1 MPPIPPLL
9 GWTAVAVAVVAL
21 SRAALKE
28 WRRVNGLLGKRNAS
42 SSDQLRP
49 EFIPTL
55 RRDPRTGIYRP
66 D

>member
-21 SRAALKE
+21 SRAAMKE
-28 WRRVNGLLGKRNAS
+28 WRRVNALLGGHNAAPP
-42 SSDQLRP
+42 DQVRP
-49 EFIPTL
+49 EVIPTL